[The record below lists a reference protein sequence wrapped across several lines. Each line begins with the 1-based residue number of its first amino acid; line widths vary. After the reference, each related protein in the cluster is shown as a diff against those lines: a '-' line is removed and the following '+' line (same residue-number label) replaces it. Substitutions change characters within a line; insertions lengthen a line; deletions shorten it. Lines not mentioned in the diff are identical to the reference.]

1 MAGTG
6 EIISNE
12 DYNAIQRKIEP
23 VMFTGVSTSG
33 YGQNKFSSQVIPDSE
48 TGLKPQ
54 ITKAQWDNLRFDI
67 INARVHQTGTIPTI
81 TEISTTDPIRY
92 GATAPNF
99 QYNTLTDLAVASKFE
114 LGAGQFSTI
123 VKDTKTRTPGWST
136 SLTCNLTVAF
146 GTVDQA
152 RFFFNS
158 GGKVR
163 LIANRTGGSGVAQN
177 TAWTNLLDAAGSR
190 DFGGNTAGVNFY
202 SLTGAYQTIFSST
215 ATSPYASNIYKI
227 EAYCNVS
234 NNSAGTA
241 NIVYFRITFT
251 DGYQD
256 PGTPAP
262 GDLVDGTLLVS
273 VTEIKASG
281 VLFPSGTFTV
291 ASPIYSLT
299 SISGS

>member
-1 MAGTG
+1 MAGIG
-6 EIISNE
+6 EIISSE
-12 DYNAIQRKIEP
+12 DYNAIQQKMQTI
-23 VMFTGVSTSG
+23 MATGVASSG
-33 YGQNKFSSQVIPDSE
+33 YGQAVSSSPVSEIPP
-48 TGLKPQ
+48 KPQ

-67 INARVHQTGTIPTI
+67 VNARVHQTGNIPVI
-81 TEISTTDPIRY
+81 TEILTTDPIRY

-99 QYNTLTDLAVASKFE
+99 QYNTLTDIAVASKFE
-114 LGAGQFSTI
+114 LGSGQFSTTL
-123 VKDTKTRTPGWST
+123 KDTKTRTTGWSS

-158 GGKVR
+158 GSKIR
-163 LIANRTGGSGVAQN
+163 FSANRTGGSGTAQN

-202 SLTGAYQTIFSST
+202 SLTGAYQTVFSSVS
-215 ATSPYASNIYKI
+215 TSPYASNIYKI

-241 NIVYFRITFT
+241 NTVYFRITLT
-251 DGYQD
+251 DGYTD
-256 PGTPAP
+256 PGNPPP
-262 GDLVDGTLLVS
+262 GDLVDGTLTVLL
-273 VTEIKASG
+273 TEIKASG
-281 VLFPSGTFTV
+281 ELYPSGTFTI
-291 ASPIYSLT
+291 ASPTYSLT